1 MGPANTMPLK
11 INHTWSANAC
21 PDETTPQ
28 AKAHMGGNQ
37 VTGLS
42 SCKTAEGWGKDIPH
56 F

>member
-11 INHTWSANAC
+11 INQTWSANGC
-21 PDETTPQ
+21 PDDTTPQ

-42 SCKTAEGWGKDIPH
+42 SCKTADGWGKDMPY